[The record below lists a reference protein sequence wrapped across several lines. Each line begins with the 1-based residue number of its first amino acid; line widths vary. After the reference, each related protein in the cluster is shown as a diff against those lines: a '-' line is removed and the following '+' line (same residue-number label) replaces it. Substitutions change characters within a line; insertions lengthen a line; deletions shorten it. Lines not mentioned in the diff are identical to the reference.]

1 MWTGI
6 TTGGKAVYVQREE
19 LEKACTELMHQNKQ
33 LLNKIVEINKL
44 VEQTLNIL
52 LSYNPKLAEQ
62 TKEELEKI
70 NEQTDDKR
78 DKPQSDTSRS

>member
-1 MWTGI
+1 M
-6 TTGGKAVYVQREE
+6 YVQREE

-78 DKPQSDTSRS
+78 DTPQSDTSG

>member
-1 MWTGI
+1 M
-6 TTGGKAVYVQREE
+6 YVQREE

-70 NEQTDDKR
+70 NEQTVDKR
-78 DKPQSDTSRS
+78 DKSQSDTSG

>member
-1 MWTGI
+1 MWTGT
-6 TTGGKAVYVQREE
+6 TTGGKVVYVEREE
-19 LEKACTELMHQNKQ
+19 LEKAYSELMHQNKQ

-70 NEQTDDKR
+70 NEQEKQENEKR
-78 DKPQSDTSRS
+78 RFTKG

>member
-1 MWTGI
+1 MWTGT
-6 TTGGKAVYVQREE
+6 TTGGKVVYVEREE
-19 LEKACTELMHQNKQ
+19 LEKAYSELMHQNKQ

-70 NEQTDDKR
+70 NEQTDDTR
-78 DKPQSDTSRS
+78 DKSQSDTSG

>member
-1 MWTGI
+1 MWTGT

-78 DKPQSDTSRS
+78 DKPQSDTSG

>member
-1 MWTGI
+1 MWTGDA
-6 TTGGKAVYVQREE
+6 TGGNAVYVQREE
-19 LEKACTELMHQNKQ
+19 LERAYSELMQQNKH
-33 LLNKIVEINKL
+33 LLNKINEINKL

-78 DKPQSDTSRS
+78 DKSQSDTSG

>member
-1 MWTGI
+1 MWTGT
-6 TTGGKAVYVQREE
+6 TTGGKVVYVEREE
-19 LEKACTELMHQNKQ
+19 LEKAYSELMHQNKQ

-70 NEQTDDKR
+70 NEQTDDTR
-78 DKPQSDTSRS
+78 DNSQSDTSG

>member
-1 MWTGI
+1 MWSRD
-6 TTGGKAVYVQREE
+6 TTGGNAVYVQREE

-70 NEQTDDKR
+70 NEQTDDTR
-78 DKPQSDTSRS
+78 DKPQSDTSG

>member
-78 DKPQSDTSRS
+78 DKPQSDTSG

>member
-1 MWTGI
+1 MWTG
-6 TTGGKAVYVQREE
+6 TTTRGKVVYVQREE

-70 NEQTDDKR
+70 NEQTNDINNK
-78 DKPQSDTSRS
+78 SRSDISG